1 MSLDAIIADKKKR
14 NKKEGLNT
22 AVSKVV
28 GKGKAERAAK
38 LANKRKLRTDDKAT
52 PMEVRAQH
60 HMA

>member
-14 NKKEGLNT
+14 NKKEVNT
-22 AVSKVV
+22 ALSKVV

-52 PMEVRAQH
+52 PMEVRARYRT
-60 HMA
+60 A

>member
-14 NKKEGLNT
+14 NKKEVNT
-22 AVSKVV
+22 ALSKVV

-60 HMA
+60 HTP